1 MSKDPIAPVLAY
13 KHYPALERRL
23 HKIMQYVLE
32 CLDKTAGAADSV
44 VMNEYHNSLVADEAN
59 EDEKTKEE
67 DDVVP
72 QQQQQ
77 APPQNEVQQNE
88 ALVPPP
94 ADDQN
99 QGKAAALGA

>member
-32 CLDKTAGAADSV
+32 CLDKTPGGTESV
-44 VMNEYHNSLVADEAN
+44 IMNEFHNPSIPVQPVPV

-72 QQQQQ
+72 HQ
-77 APPQNEVQQNE
+77 PPDGQDHV
-88 ALVPPP
+88 LIPP
-94 ADDQN
+94 ADHREEAEIQK
-99 QGKAAALGA
+99 QAIPLAA

>member
-32 CLDKTAGAADSV
+32 CLDKTTGATDSV
-44 VMNEYHNSLVADEAN
+44 VMNEYHNSLIADETAN
-59 EDEKTKEE
+59 EDEKTKED

-72 QQQQQ
+72 PQQ
-77 APPQNEVQQNE
+77 PDTNDVHQNE
-88 ALVPPP
+88 ALMPPP
-94 ADDQN
+94 ANDHPDQK
-99 QGKAAALGA
+99 GKAALAA